1 MSLRKS
7 EWYINGFRMIPTEE
21 EEQTA
26 LFSWAEINMGQ
37 FPELR
42 WLFHIPNGGK
52 RSKAEAARFKA
63 AGVKAGVSDLF
74 LPCPRGTYHG
84 LWIEMKALDG
94 RPSAEQK
101 TFIRDMKAAG
111 YAAFV
116 CYGAE
121 EAENAITHYLA
132 GSPLFRRGVEE

>member
-1 MSLRKS
+1 MRRS
-7 EWYINGFRMIPTEE
+7 EWFINGIRMIPTEE

-26 LFSWAEINMGQ
+26 LFSWAELNTGR

-52 RSKAEAARFKA
+52 RSKREAARFRA
-63 AGVKAGVSDLF
+63 AGVRAGISDLF
-74 LPCPRGTYHG
+74 LPCPRGSYHG

-94 RPSAEQK
+94 RPSLEQK
-101 TFIRDMKAAG
+101 VFIRDMKAAG
-111 YAAFV
+111 YAALI

-121 EAENAITHYLA
+121 EAEAVISRYLSGA
-132 GSPLFRRGVEE
+132 ELSGEEAEK

>member
-1 MSLRKS
+1 MRKS
-7 EWYINGFRMIPTEE
+7 EWFINGVRMIPTEE

-26 LFSWAEINMGQ
+26 VFSWAELNLGR

-52 RSKAEAARFKA
+52 RSKREAARFRA

-74 LPCPRGTYHG
+74 LPCPRGSYHG

-101 TFIRDMKAAG
+101 VFIGDMKAAG
-111 YAAFV
+111 YAALI

-121 EAENAITHYLA
+121 EAEAVISRYLA
-132 GSPLFRRGVEE
+132 GAEFSGEEAEK

>member
-1 MSLRKS
+1 MRKS
-7 EWYINGFRMIPTEE
+7 EWFINGIRMIPTEE

-26 LFSWAEINMGQ
+26 VFSWAELNLGR

-52 RSKAEAARFKA
+52 RSKREAARFRA

-74 LPCPRGTYHG
+74 LPCPRGGYHG

-101 TFIRDMKAAG
+101 VFIRDMKTAG
-111 YAAFV
+111 YAAVF
-116 CYGAE
+116 CFGAE
-121 EAENAITHYLA
+121 AAEAVITRYLTGKA
-132 GSPLFRRGVEE
+132 VEE